1 MIQETKVLNRM
12 DLKRKIEEIE
22 QEFPN
27 ANELQL
33 EERAEREMK
42 QDYVDTF
49 IRLFQNNISFC
60 WNLFN
65 SDLGQRVLEQKE
77 RLIHQEEVDSDND
90 EELLLDSVELSREYI
105 EDLF

>member
-1 MIQETKVLNRM
+1 
-12 DLKRKIEEIE
+12 
-22 QEFPN
+22 
-27 ANELQL
+27 
-33 EERAEREMK
+33 MK